1 MSDTERPEKLEQL
14 SKPKQTEKSKQPK
27 QPKKTEEQKV
37 PTRPC
42 WYMLNSFKCCNE
54 NCTFSHD
61 SKLIS
66 EHKQKR
72 EKELCKEFK
81 KCEGKCNKYHNV
93 FEIMDL
99 YKEISNKLEIIKG
112 VVKN

>member
-1 MSDTERPEKLEQL
+1 MSDTERPKQTN
-14 SKPKQTEKSKQPK
+14 KPKQSERPK
-27 QPKKTEEQKV
+27 QVEEPKI
-37 PTRPC
+37 PTKPC
-42 WYMLNSFKCCNE
+42 WYMLNNFKCCNE

-61 SKLIS
+61 VKMIN

-81 KCEGKCNKYHNV
+81 KCQGKCNKYHNV

-99 YKEISNKLEIIKG
+99 YKDISNKLEIIKG
-112 VVKN
+112 VVKH